1 MTSTETLKGF
11 SFDFYPSR
19 DDYLIAY
26 GVLTFLR
33 NEYVGKDFSNIDC
46 CFSTI
51 LHVIEKRYSKV
62 TI

>member
-1 MTSTETLKGF
+1 MTSTVTLKGF
-11 SFDFYPSR
+11 SSDFYPDR

-46 CFSTI
+46 SFSNI
-51 LHVIEKRYSKV
+51 LHIIEKRYSKV